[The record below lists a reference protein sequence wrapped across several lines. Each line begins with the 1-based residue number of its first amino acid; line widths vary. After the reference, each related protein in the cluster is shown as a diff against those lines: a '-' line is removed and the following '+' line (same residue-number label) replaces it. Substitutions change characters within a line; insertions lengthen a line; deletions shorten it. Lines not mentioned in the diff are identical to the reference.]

1 MKKRAGSALIMV
13 VILAGVLMLMAVIAA
28 KIVYNSYRTL
38 ELIGRREQ
46 AFWLA
51 EAGLEQGKA
60 NLARNPDWYTDL
72 SHDPADDVPW
82 LAQSAVGA
90 LGNLPSGSFKIV
102 REKDKDR
109 LYCVG
114 ASGPARVAVKIVFQS
129 APVKALSWAEL

>member
-1 MKKRAGSALIMV
+1 MKNRAASALIMV

-28 KIVYNSYRTL
+28 KIVYNSYKTI

-72 SHDPADDVPW
+72 SHSPADDVPW
-82 LAQSAVGA
+82 LTQSAVGA
-90 LGNLPSGSFKIV
+90 LGSLPSGSFKMV
-102 REKDKDR
+102 KEQGRER

-114 ASGPARVAVKIVFQS
+114 ASGPARVVVKIIFQS
-129 APVKALSWAEL
+129 APVKALSWTEL